1 MTDINIAIKI
11 YKSAKRERNQ
21 LKKHVF
27 ENIYYSSANI
37 SIFIINFEYNKFSLD
52 FNCYIN

>member
-27 ENIYYSSANI
+27 ENI
-37 SIFIINFEYNKFSLD
+37 
-52 FNCYIN
+52 